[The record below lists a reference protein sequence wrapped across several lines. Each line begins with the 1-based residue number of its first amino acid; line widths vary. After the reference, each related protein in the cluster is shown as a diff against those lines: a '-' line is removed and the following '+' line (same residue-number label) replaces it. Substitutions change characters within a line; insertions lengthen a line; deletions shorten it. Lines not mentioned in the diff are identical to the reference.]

1 MASQGAVTYFLNQ
14 WQGGDLDAG
23 EKVLCEIYADLEVMA
38 RQLLGRGDYRF
49 TLEAGDLIHETLTRL
64 MGDSVTW
71 NNREHYFALMA
82 KTMRRVLVDQARH
95 RNRQKRG
102 GEAFKVTFNEE
113 QHGDGSETY
122 HLLDLDQALLELK
135 ALDARQCKVAELRL
149 FLGLTIHEIADVLS
163 LSTRTINTEWRM
175 AKAWLTGKL
184 QGSV

>member
-1 MASQGAVTYFLNQ
+1 MARQGAVTYLLNR
-14 WQGGDLDAG
+14 WQGGDLEAG
-23 EKVLCEIYADLEVMA
+23 EKVLGEIYGDLEVMA
-38 RQLLGRGDYRF
+38 KQLLGREDYRF

-64 MGDSVTW
+64 MRDSVTW
-71 NNREHYFALMA
+71 NNRDHYFALMA
-82 KTMRRVLVDQARH
+82 KTMRRVLVDQARR

-113 QHGDGSETY
+113 RHGDGPETY
-122 HLLDLDQALLELK
+122 NLLDLDQALLDLS
-135 ALDARQCKVAELRL
+135 ALDARQCKVVELRL
-149 FLGLTIHEIADVLS
+149 FLGLTIQEIAEVLS